1 VTAVGKLL
9 LNFLG
14 EDIHLELRLAEKDI
28 VVMGDSGQI
37 DQVMMNLATNARDS
51 MPDGGTLT
59 ISTQLAEIDDEFK
72 RMHGYGEPGMYALLT
87 VEDTGIGMDNETKQR
102 IFEPFFTTKEIGRGT
117 GLGLAIIYG
126 IVKQHNGYIDVYSE
140 LGRGT
145 TFRIYLPVVELTAEE
160 TLSTEYIP
168 LIGGKETILLV
179 EDESA
184 LRTVT
189 KTMLEKY
196 GYKVIE
202 AVDGVEA
209 VDKFKEHKDTISLV
223 LMDVIMPNKNGKEA
237 YQDILVIRP
246 DAQVIFLSGYTSD
259 SIMNKIVDEG
269 WKLLLKPVSPKE
281 LFRQIREVLDSGKD
295 SC

>member
-160 TLSTEYIP
+160 TMSAEYIP
-168 LIGGKETILLV
+168 MKGGKETILLV
-179 EDESA
+179 EDERA

-189 KTMLEKY
+189 RSVLEKF
-196 GYKVIE
+196 GYTVIE
-202 AVDGVEA
+202 AVDGIEA
-209 VDKFKEHKDTISLV
+209 VNKFREHQDTINLV
-223 LMDVIMPNKNGKEA
+223 LMDVVMPNKNGREA
-237 YQDILVIRP
+237 YQEILAIRP
-246 DAQVIFLSGYTSD
+246 DAQAIFLSGYASNIITKQIID
-259 SIMNKIVDEG
+259 KG
-269 WKLLLKPVSPKE
+269 WALLLKPISPKE
-281 LFRQIREVLDSGKD
+281 LLRRIRNVLEKEKV
-295 SC
+295 

>member
-14 EDIHLELRLAEKDI
+14 EDIHLELQLSENDI
-28 VVMGDSGQI
+28 VIMGDSRQI
-37 DQVMMNLATNARDS
+37 DPVMMNLATNARDS

-59 ISTQLAEIDDEFK
+59 ISTQLTEIDDEFK
-72 RMHGYGEPGMYALLT
+72 RMHGYGEPGIYALIA
-87 VEDTGIGMDNETKQR
+87 VEDSGLGMDDETKQR

>member
-209 VDKFKEHKDTISLV
+209 VDKFEEHKDTISLV